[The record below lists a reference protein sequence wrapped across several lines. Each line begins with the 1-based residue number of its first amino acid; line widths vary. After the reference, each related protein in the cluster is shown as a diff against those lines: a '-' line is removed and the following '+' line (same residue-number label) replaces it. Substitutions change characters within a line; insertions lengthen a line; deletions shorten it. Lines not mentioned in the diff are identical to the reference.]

1 MKSVLIDTKKQE
13 EFELNGYVKFPLL
26 DSETNNILL
35 QYYDELKDKI
45 NIQNSIYGIYV
56 SLDEKD
62 RELKLTIM
70 DFLQKSI
77 QPKLD
82 SFLVNY
88 KVHLGGFIVKEPDN
102 FSYTYPHQDWTFV
115 DHEDRESFS
124 ATVWI
129 SLNDL
134 TPEMGSLGFIKGSQH
149 FLNGIIGSPSTH
161 FRNSTQGHEELLFQ
175 YLDFPKVN
183 CGDAIMFNNKCVHG
197 ANPNQTP
204 NSRVII
210 GIGITPKES
219 SLYHY
224 FLKPNST
231 DTFLKLKVN
240 EDFFMD
246 YMNQDLINT
255 YNDGQVPNNCI
266 VEDEI
271 DLEINQYSNDEMIKM
286 ILEKGNIKNDF
297 FIKRPENKAINENIV
312 EFKKVIEI
320 KKVSTY
326 SKIDM
331 SKIINFFRIY
341 TPYNIFKEAKF
352 RLTGKY

>member
-1 MKSVLIDTKKQE
+1 MKQIFENAKSQE

-26 DSETNNILL
+26 DSETTNILL
-35 QYYDELKDKI
+35 KYYNELKDKI
-45 NIQNSIYGIYV
+45 NIQNSVYGIYV

-62 RELKLTIM
+62 KELKLSIM
-70 DFLQKSI
+70 DFLQKTI

-82 SFLVNY
+82 LYLKNY
-88 KVHLGGFIVKEPDN
+88 KMHLGGFIIKQPDT
-102 FSYTYPHQDWTFV
+102 FSYTYPHQDWSFV
-115 DHEDRESFS
+115 DHNDNDTFS

-134 TPEMGSLGFIKGSQH
+134 TPEMGSLGLIKGSHQ
-149 FLNGIIGSPSTH
+149 FLNGIVGSPSSH
-161 FRNSTQGHEELLFQ
+161 FRNSTQGHEDLLFQ

-183 CGDAIMFNNKCVHG
+183 AGDALMFNNKSVHG

-210 GIGITPKES
+210 GIGITPKDS

-231 DTFLKLKVN
+231 DKFLKLKVD

-255 YNDGQVPNNCI
+255 YSEGNVPKNCI
-266 VEDEI
+266 IEEEI
-271 DLEINQYSNDEMIKM
+271 DLAINQYSHDEMIKM
-286 ILEKGNIKNDF
+286 MMEKGNRKNDF
-297 FIKRPENKAINENIV
+297 SIKRPEIKSNNESVV
-312 EFKKVIEI
+312 ELNQVTEIEKVP
-320 KKVSTY
+320 
-326 SKIDM
+326 SKPEIDM
-331 SKIINFFRIY
+331 NKIIQFFKIY
-341 TPYNIFKEAKF
+341 TPYNIFKETKF

>member
-1 MKSVLIDTKKQE
+1 MKQIFNNEKSQE

-26 DSETNNILL
+26 DTVTNKILL
-35 QYYDELKDKI
+35 QYYNELKGNI
-45 NIQNSIYGIYV
+45 NIQNSVYGIYV

-62 RELKLTIM
+62 KELKLSIM
-70 DFLQKSI
+70 DFLQKTI

-82 SFLVNY
+82 LYLKNY
-88 KVHLGGFIVKEPDN
+88 KVHLGGFIVKQPDT

-115 DHEDRESFS
+115 DHNDKESFS

-134 TPEMGSLGFIKGSQH
+134 TPEMGSLGFIKGSHQ
-149 FLNGIIGSPSTH
+149 FLNGIVGSPSSH
-161 FRNSTQGHEELLFQ
+161 FRNSTQGHEDLLFQ
-175 YLDFPKVN
+175 HLDFPKVN
-183 CGDAIMFNNKCVHG
+183 AGDALMFNNKSVHG

-231 DTFLKLKVN
+231 DKFLKLKVN

-255 YNDGQVPNNCI
+255 YNDGNVPKNSI
-266 VEDEI
+266 VEEEI
-271 DLEINQYSNDEMIKM
+271 DLVINQYSKDEMIKM
-286 ILEKGNIKNDF
+286 IMEKGNTKNNF
-297 FIKRPENKAINENIV
+297 FIKRPEIKTIKENVVESNQVVAIEKV
-312 EFKKVIEI
+312 PFKP
-320 KKVSTY
+320 
-326 SKIDM
+326 KIDM
-331 SKIINFFRIY
+331 NKVIRFFKIY
-341 TPYNIFKEAKF
+341 TPYNIFKETKF

>member
-1 MKSVLIDTKKQE
+1 MKRVLIDTKNQE

-26 DSETNNILL
+26 DTETNNILL
-35 QYYDELKDKI
+35 QYYNELKDKI

-62 RELKLTIM
+62 RDLKLTIM
-70 DFLQKSI
+70 DYLQKTI

-82 SFLVNY
+82 SFLINY
-88 KVHLGGFIVKEPDN
+88 KVHLGGFIVKQPDN

-161 FRNSTQGHEELLFQ
+161 FRNSTQGHEELLFK
-175 YLDFPKVN
+175 YLNFPKVN
-183 CGDAIMFNNKCVHG
+183 AGDALMFNNKCVHG
-197 ANPNQTP
+197 ANPNETYH
-204 NSRVII
+204 SRVII
-210 GIGITPKES
+210 GIGITPKDS
-219 SLYHY
+219 SLFHY

-255 YNDGQVPNNCI
+255 YNDGNEPKNCVI
-266 VEDEI
+266 ENEI
-271 DLEINQYSNDEMIKM
+271 NLDINQYSEEEMLRM
-286 ILEKGNIKNDF
+286 IIEKGNTKNNF
-297 FIKRPENKAINENIV
+297 S
-312 EFKKVIEI
+312 I
-320 KKVSTY
+320 KKAEPVTTFESTIETILDVEKNEA
-326 SKIDM
+326 SPIIKFDL
-331 SKIINFFRIY
+331 SKIIHFFKIY